1 MQWPLSLSEIKDL
14 ATILGVAVGVLT
26 LLKGLAEYRRSALL
40 VRVERFSKL
49 KEQFLKDAVLA
60 KITEL
65 LETDNDQL
73 RKVPARE
80 KWQFL
85 FFFEEIALLLR
96 AGLMTD
102 ELACRNNFGYYALRC
117 DRSQFFWTS
126 DFPKDEA
133 YWPLFLSF
141 VRRMERVEAL
151 KKTNRDKFLAAIR
164 A

>member
-1 MQWPLSLSEIKDL
+1 MTFSLSDTKDL
-14 ATILGVAVGVLT
+14 ATILGVGVGVLT
-26 LLKGLAEYRRSALL
+26 LLKGLAEYKRSALL

-65 LETDNDQL
+65 LETDDPQL
-73 RKVPARE
+73 REVPARE

-96 AGLMTD
+96 AGLITD
-102 ELACRNNFGYYALRC
+102 ELACYNFGYYALRC
-117 DRSQFFWTS
+117 NRSQFFWTTA
-126 DFPKDEA
+126 FPKDEA
-133 YWPLFLSF
+133 YWPFFLSF
-141 VRRMERVEAL
+141 VRRMEPVEAL
-151 KKTNRDKFLAAIR
+151 KKNNREKFVAAIR